1 MRQHSTAPLL
11 AVILAAVL
19 SGGKSFSQ
27 SLASH
32 AICLPDTGMR
42 LLLPL
47 PLLPLTAAFLSTT
60 PSHHLL
66 LSPSILTSYFSPSLL
81 THHKLTCFFS
91 YYTYSTCTFSIYT
104 VYLTVYIT
112 SVLLSH
118 QFILS
123 TFFPPIFSTTLS
135 YCYLSFSTHRAE
147 LEVEGMHHLWLC
159 PLSCRRIYRHVWQSP
174 VSMVIPSR
182 NP

>member
-1 MRQHSTAPLL
+1 MRQHSTVPLL

-47 PLLPLTAAFLSTT
+47 PLLPLTAAFISST
-60 PSHHLL
+60 PSHHPL
-66 LSPSILTSYFSPSLL
+66 LSPGILTSYFSPSLL
-81 THHKLTCFFS
+81 TYHSLTCFSSFH
-91 YYTYSTCTFSIYT
+91 TYSPNIQYILQCILPQTCSHTNLFST
-104 VYLTVYIT
+104 P
-112 SVLLSH
+112 
-118 QFILS
+118 
-123 TFFPPIFSTTLS
+123 FFPPIFCTALS
-135 YCYLSFSTHRAE
+135 YCYVSFSTHGAE

-159 PLSCRRIYRHVWQSP
+159 PLSSRRIYRRVWQSP